1 MQIFLFLATDS
12 LIAFKTT
19 LLYSF
24 GLFFLILLKL
34 IYKSPRPFWSDK
46 DIRVYRQTC
55 NFDFSSPST
64 HMFNMTFFYG
74 YSIFMYFI
82 NYTDRVNWTLVYL
95 LYTLLVIVSMIS
107 VFGMYLYG

>member
-24 GLFFLILLKL
+24 GLFFIVLMKL
-34 IYKSPRPFWSDK
+34 IYRSPRPFWSDR
-46 DIRVYRQTC
+46 DIRVYKETC

-64 HMFNMTFFYG
+64 HIFNLAFFYG
-74 YSIFMYFI
+74 YSIFMYFVK
-82 NYTDRVNWTLVYL
+82 YTDKVNWALVYF
-95 LYTLLVIVSMIS
+95 LYSLLVIASSLTIFS
-107 VFGMYLYG
+107 MYLFG